1 MDRPINEA
9 VKGWIADLQ
18 LRPHPEGGWYA
29 EVFRSERT
37 VEDPET
43 RKRYSAATAIYY
55 LLDDVSFSAF
65 HRVGSDE
72 TWHFY
77 AGTGLTIYHIDA
89 QGEMRMHQLGS
100 DFRAGQHLQLTI
112 PRNEWFACK
121 VEQEGGYALCGCTV
135 SPGFDFQEFEL
146 ATKEALI
153 SAYPIHKNVIVRLTL

>member
-1 MDRPINEA
+1 MDRTINEA
-9 VKGWIADLQ
+9 VSGWIADLQ
-18 LRPHPEGGWYA
+18 LKPHPEGGWYA
-29 EVFRSERT
+29 EVFRSERL

-77 AGTGLTIYHIDA
+77 AGTGLTIYHFDA
-89 QGEMRMHQLGS
+89 HGELVVHQLGR
-100 DFRAGQHLQLTI
+100 DFKAGESLQITI

-121 VEQEGGYALCGCTV
+121 VEQAGGYALCGCTV
-135 SPGFDFQEFEL
+135 SPGFDFEEFEL

>member
-1 MDRPINEA
+1 MDRTINEA
-9 VKGWIADLQ
+9 VQGWIADLQ

-43 RKRYSAATAIYY
+43 RKCYSAATAIYY

-89 QGEMRMHQLGS
+89 QGELRMHQLGR
-100 DFRAGQHLQLTI
+100 DFKAGQHLQLTI